1 MTTAQRVPV
10 VLMVEDD
17 PGDALMVTEALE
29 RSATP
34 PRLYVAGDG
43 EQALAYLR
51 REGEHA
57 DAARPDLILMD
68 LNMPRLDGRE
78 TLSIIKAD
86 KALRAI
92 PVVLFTTSDAAGD
105 VLASYQSHA
114 NAYVTKPLDLEGL
127 ENAVEE
133 IGRFHTTISTLLP
146 PEPGPV

>member
-1 MTTAQRVPV
+1 M
-10 VLMVEDD
+10 
-17 PGDALMVTEALE
+17 
-29 RSATP
+29 
-34 PRLYVAGDG
+34 
-43 EQALAYLR
+43 
-51 REGEHA
+51 
-57 DAARPDLILMD
+57 
-68 LNMPRLDGRE
+68 
-78 TLSIIKAD
+78 SIIKAD